1 MNIFYIQVNLDYWI
15 VVILGDNA
23 IVGREMEDLL

>member
-15 VVILGDNA
+15 VVILGDNT